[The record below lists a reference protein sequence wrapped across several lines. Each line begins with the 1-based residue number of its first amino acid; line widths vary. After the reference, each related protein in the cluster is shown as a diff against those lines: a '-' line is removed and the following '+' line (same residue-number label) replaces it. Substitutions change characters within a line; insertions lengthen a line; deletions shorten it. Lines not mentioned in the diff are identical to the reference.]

1 MTGVQTCAL
10 PIWNLAAISGS
21 ALKTLSAD
29 VEKSIEMTEKSTG
42 IFLSD
47 SQKEAVRKSVIS
59 GVSVITG
66 GPGTGKTTIINA
78 IINVFKE
85 NDFDVAIAAPTG
97 RAAKRITETSG
108 HSASTIHRLLE
119 YYYAEDTEDMKFGKT
134 EEDPLKHDV
143 VVVDEAS
150 MIDLMLM
157 KGLTDAIK
165 PGTRL
170 IMVGDSDHFRRWG
183 RVMS

>member
-1 MTGVQTCAL
+1 MERPAAPLERVSESVFNMVISGDVQLDTMEGVQVVYLYPYYRAEQKVCR
-10 PIWNLAAISGS
+10 NLAVISGS

-59 GVSVITG
+59 GVLVITG

-85 NDFDVAIAAPTG
+85 ND
-97 RAAKRITETSG
+97 
-108 HSASTIHRLLE
+108 
-119 YYYAEDTEDMKFGKT
+119 
-134 EEDPLKHDV
+134 
-143 VVVDEAS
+143 
-150 MIDLMLM
+150 
-157 KGLTDAIK
+157 
-165 PGTRL
+165 
-170 IMVGDSDHFRRWG
+170 
-183 RVMS
+183 